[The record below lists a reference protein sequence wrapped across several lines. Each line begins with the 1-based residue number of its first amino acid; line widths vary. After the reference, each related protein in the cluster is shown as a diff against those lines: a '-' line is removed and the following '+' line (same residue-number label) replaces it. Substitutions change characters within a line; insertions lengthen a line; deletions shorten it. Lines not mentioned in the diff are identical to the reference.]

1 MKIKRLIC
9 TFAAVLGMIS
19 CSNEIPEKKEGNVP
33 LSIVLSVGNPETKA
47 KGDEITPSIEEVTI
61 NRYHVAIFQGGQ
73 RIAHVEY
80 GDDNSLLIE
89 DKEDPYHP
97 QYKAEFENIPEG
109 DIGVYVIANYPL
121 DGSFEDFN
129 NNENWGTY
137 SLYQK
142 QIVSTSSFEADKLV
156 KIGYKEVTV
165 NNNTTKIDLSLIQLA
180 AGIDVTVEQL
190 GEINYEEGQP
200 DRFDFLDATGSNVYS
215 ITDESEIEQYI
226 GKDNITGTI
235 KNYLVYKDF
244 EFQWVSKLSSD
255 NAWNKEGKDWFDV
268 NEDKVY
274 DKIKPENGSLYFR
287 AKLKEPGNASYNDY
301 KSDFKIVAFARDVA
315 CDVRV
320 PAKGLVKGETKIKA
334 INGKS
339 NITIYED
346 GRVENEQYMK
356 IDQSSLNTRFYT
368 YEIGADN
375 PNMELQVEVGNGTIY
390 NIYRKTYRQY
400 GYQIYRGRWIAKGDD
415 NHAEYDWDGGTNK
428 GFPVSAWL
436 PVTKDSNIID
446 EGTKSPIR
454 TESGDKQLTDV
465 KTYSL
470 SIPGSKIIKGHLYQV
485 KGTYNPSFDAGLTWE
500 VVDFDSD
507 ETIDIPSF
515 E

>member
-47 KGDEITPSIEEVTI
+47 KGNEIIPSIEEVTI
-61 NRYHVAIFQGGQ
+61 NRYHVAIFQGDQ

-80 GDDNSLLIE
+80 DGNLLKE
-89 DKEDPYHP
+89 DTGDPYHP

-109 DIGVYVIANYPL
+109 NIAVYVIANYPL
-121 DGSFEDFN
+121 DGNFNDFEN
-129 NNENWGTY
+129 NSNWGAY
-137 SLYQK
+137 SSYQK
-142 QIVSTSSFEADKLV
+142 QIVTTTSFEADQLV

-165 NNNTTKIDLSLIQLA
+165 DKNTTKINLSLVQLA

-190 GEINYEEGQP
+190 GETNYEEGEP
-200 DRFDFLDATGSNVYS
+200 DRFDFLDGTESNVYS
-215 ITDESEIEQYI
+215 ITDEYEIDNYI
-226 GKDNITGTI
+226 GKDKIIETI
-235 KNYLVYKDF
+235 EDYLVYKDF
-244 EFQWVSKLSSD
+244 EFAWVSTLASH
-255 NAWNKEGKDWFDV
+255 NEWNKEGEKWFNV
-268 NEDKVY
+268 NKDKVY
-274 DKIKPENGSLYFR
+274 EKISPENGSLYFR
-287 AKLKEPGNASYNDY
+287 AKLKETGNNYYNDY
-301 KSDFKIVAFARDVA
+301 KSDFKIVAFARNVE

-346 GRVENEQYMK
+346 GEVENGQYMK

-368 YEIGADN
+368 YEIGANN
-375 PNMELQVEVGNGTIY
+375 PDMELQVEVGNGTIY

-400 GYQIYRGRWIAKGDD
+400 GYKIYRGQWIKEGNEAHAK
-415 NHAEYDWDGGTNK
+415 YDWNGGADK
-428 GFPVSAWL
+428 GFPKSAGL

-446 EGTKSPIR
+446 EGTGSPEW
-454 TESGDKQLTDV
+454 TESGDKPLTDV

-470 SIPGSKIIKGHLYQV
+470 SIPGSQIIKGHLYQV

-500 VVDFDSD
+500 VVDFDSNK
-507 ETIDIPSF
+507 TIEIPSF